1 MKVSK
6 RQLKKIIREER
17 TRLLSEQL
25 TDATDWQDLLLT
37 QAQAVSDKFGNDM
50 LTLFDEDPEAFQG
63 RNTRES
69 WEEAVH
75 NAQLELDTS
84 LVYGMEQAIAEVE
97 TYLHDGQYDTTR

>member
-25 TDATDWQDLLLT
+25 TDDSAWQDMLQT
-37 QAQAVSDKFGNDM
+37 QAQAVSDKFGEDM
-50 LTLFDEDPEAFQG
+50 ILLFDEDPEAFQG

-84 LVYGMEQAIAEVE
+84 LVTAMEGAIAQVE
-97 TYLHDGQYDTTR
+97 AYLHDGQYDTTR